1 MAVRLDS
8 SALLDSV
15 GTSLSAQGREHL
27 AHERVRDVAARDG
40 GVTAVV
46 DDPEFGPVEVWV
58 GVISGVLTGECDCGA
73 AELCGHSVAATLAA
87 LELGLAFSSMTSRAS
102 EGIGEDQRRFAE
114 IAAGLAP
121 DKLIGLVARQAAA
134 DRYFA
139 ALLLACAGQLP
150 PAGPAELDGV
160 RRVIAATADV
170 PNGRRWELRDL
181 VDAGEQLAA
190 ELELLAIRPPSGE
203 MLTVVEEAMQVWAQL
218 CDHLR
223 EAPDCDDAAQQ
234 VGPRLAELHFHLAAE
249 LQPDPLE
256 LAARL
261 ARLAAAGAD
270 VSIDDY
276 ADLLGPDELA
286 EFDRQRSAAWS

>member
-46 DDPEFGPVEVWV
+46 DDPELGPVEVWV

-102 EGIGEDQRRFAE
+102 EEIGEDQRRFAQ
-114 IAAGLAP
+114 IAARLAP

-160 RRVIAATADV
+160 RRVIAAAADV

-181 VDAGEQLAA
+181 VDAGEQLTA
-190 ELELLAIRPPSGE
+190 ELELLAIRPPTGE

-218 CDHLR
+218 CGHLH
-223 EAPDCDDAAQQ
+223 EGPHIEEQ
-234 VGPRLAELHFHLAAE
+234 VSHRLADLHLHLAAE

-261 ARLAAAGAD
+261 ARLAAAGAE

-286 EFDRQRSAAWS
+286 EFDRQRPAAWS